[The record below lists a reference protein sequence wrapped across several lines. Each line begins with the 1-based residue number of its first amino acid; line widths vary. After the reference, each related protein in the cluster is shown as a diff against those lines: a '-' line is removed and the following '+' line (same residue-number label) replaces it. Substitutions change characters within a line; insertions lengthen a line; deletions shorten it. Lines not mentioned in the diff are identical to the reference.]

1 MPHAPIWAILPV
13 KPFDDAKSRLQ
24 PVMDAGQRRDLARA
38 LMLHSLATL
47 QACDLVDHVLIVSS
61 DNDALEAAAVQGA
74 AVLQESGT
82 GLNPALEEA
91 RRHAIA
97 DGASGLLVLA
107 SDLPLLDLSDVDAML
122 ATGQEASIV
131 IAPDRRRQGTNA
143 LLLRPAGS
151 IEFSF
156 GESSYERHLDLAAA
170 AGLHATEVYRTGLAF
185 DIDLPRDWHDLM
197 SSGWEG
203 LPGLR
208 LVWTRA

>member
-1 MPHAPIWAILPV
+1 LRHSPIWAVLPV

-24 PVMDAGQRRDLARA
+24 PVMDAGPRRDLARA
-38 LMLHSLATL
+38 LMLLSLATL
-47 QACDLVDHVLIVSS
+47 QACDLIDHVLVVSS
-61 DNDALEAAAVQGA
+61 DNDALEAATAQGA
-74 AVLQESGT
+74 ATLSESGT

-91 RRHAIA
+91 RRHALA
-97 DGASGLLVLA
+97 GGAAGLLVLA
-107 SDLPLLDLSDVDAML
+107 SDLPLLDLSDVDAMF
-122 ATGQEASIV
+122 ATGQDAAIV

-143 LLLRPAGS
+143 LLLRPADS
-151 IEFSF
+151 IDFNF
-156 GESSYERHLDLAAA
+156 GEASYQRHLDLAAA
-170 AGLHATEVYRTGLAF
+170 AGLQATEVFRTGLAF

>member
-1 MPHAPIWAILPV
+1 LRHAPIWAVLPV

-24 PVMDAGQRRDLARA
+24 PVIDAGPRRDLARA
-38 LMLHSLATL
+38 LMLHSLGTL
-47 QACDLVDHVLIVSS
+47 QACELIDHVLVVSS
-61 DNDALEAAAVQGA
+61 DKDALDLAAEQGA
-74 AVLQESGT
+74 TTLAESGS

-91 RRHAIA
+91 RRHAVTA
-97 DGASGLLVLA
+97 GAAGLLVLA
-107 SDLPLLDLSDVDAML
+107 GDLPLLNSSDIDAVL
-122 ATGQEASIV
+122 QASQDASVI

-143 LLLRPAGS
+143 LLLRPPAA

-156 GESSYERHLDLAAA
+156 GESSYQRHLKLAAA
-170 AGLHATEVYRTGLAF
+170 AGREATEVFRTGLAF